1 MKRILFPTDFSTISL
16 NAFEF
21 ALDLADNQNADIV
34 VLHTYDSINLN
45 SGQISPKMFD
55 EFRQHMDL
63 KEFQGF
69 KKIAPKFHE
78 IAHKNNLNH
87 INMEFILER
96 GELVQIIKEKVVS
109 EHIDIIVMGSS
120 SNEDASSAI
129 LGGDTYEVILQ
140 TQVPVLCI
148 PPNASFKLID
158 SVAFS
163 TVFSASE
170 KKSFE
175 FILDM
180 AFKKQIQIKC
190 IYVDNKGENYA
201 PLLEDWK
208 QSFTDDFL
216 EFVILKEKNAAQ
228 AVSKYIVNN
237 GIDMIATVKRNETFF
252 SSLLNPN
259 FTKALAKNVNI
270 PLLAF
275 K

>member
-21 ALDLADNQNADIV
+21 ALDLADSQNADIV

-55 EFRQHMDL
+55 NFRQHMDL
-63 KEFQGF
+63 KELQGF
-69 KKIAPKFHE
+69 KKVAPKFHE
-78 IAHKNNLNH
+78 IAHRNNLSS
-87 INMEFILER
+87 IKLEFILER
-96 GELVQIIKEKVVS
+96 GELVQVIKEKVLS
-109 EHIDIIVMGSS
+109 EQISLVVMGSS
-120 SNEDASSAI
+120 SNEDANSAV

-148 PPNASFKLID
+148 PPKASFKKIN

-163 TVFSASE
+163 TVFSESE
-170 KKSFE
+170 MKSFE
-175 FILDM
+175 FMLDF
-180 AFKKQIQIKC
+180 AFKRQIQIKC
-190 IYVDNKGENYA
+190 IYVDNKEENYQET
-201 PLLEDWK
+201 LQKWK
-208 QSFTDDFL
+208 ESFTDDFI
-216 EFVILKEKNAAQ
+216 EFVVLKDKNATL
-228 AVSKYIVNN
+228 AVSKYIQENN
-237 GIDMIATVKRNETFF
+237 IDLIATVKRNQTFF
-252 SSLLNPN
+252 ASLLNPN